1 MKKLIVLEPVN
12 LFGLNLP
19 NKRFHDNYIVRPDLK
34 WSNETSSF
42 PGMEYSFPFEKFF
55 LPIGKETQQF
65 ANDYWHYCFYIS
77 AIYLVTIFSLQYWM
91 RSRESYNLRTPLF
104 YWNILLSIFSIL
116 GTFRCAPEFF
126 DIILN
131 EGIAASFTKS
141 SYYKDYR
148 LTLWYLWFTV
158 SKAFE
163 LIDTLFIVLR
173 KTKLIPLHWVH
184 HLLTLTFSWFVFPD
198 VPATARWMVNMN
210 FFVHSLMYTYY
221 ALKAV
226 KIQIPK
232 QVNITITILQVTQMF
247 LGLYIHYQSLKLK
260 LLGQPVDASYS
271 VLFVGSLLYSIFAI
285 LFVQFFIRTYIL
297 TSRPMRIL
305 KEFSQLRRKNATD
318 KKCQ

>member
-141 SYYKDYR
+141 SYYK
-148 LTLWYLWFTV
+148 V
-158 SKAFE
+158 SYSINRF
-163 LIDTLFIVLR
+163 VL
-173 KTKLIPLHWVH
+173 KQCM
-184 HLLTLTFSWFVFPD
+184 LTF
-198 VPATARWMVNMN
+198 
-210 FFVHSLMYTYY
+210 FFVHFSLFINRII
-221 ALKAV
+221 V
-226 KIQIPK
+226 S
-232 QVNITITILQVTQMF
+232 
-247 LGLYIHYQSLKLK
+247 HY
-260 LLGQPVDASYS
+260 GI
-271 VLFVGSLLYSIFAI
+271 FGSPY
-285 LFVQFFIRTYIL
+285 
-297 TSRPMRIL
+297 
-305 KEFSQLRRKNATD
+305 RKHSN
-318 KKCQ
+318 